1 LIPIT
6 IGRLNKKSTINHS
19 PIRPTNSP
27 NHSLNQPNKLNQPI
41 HQFSQFN
48 SNLSAVNFISMK
60 KIFLLAVVSFF
71 VSAAIAQ
78 DVKKAI
84 FYAVSFPNAAHH
96 EAEIVMTIPQS
107 PSGEFRVIMSR
118 SSAGRYAT
126 HEFGKNIYNVI
137 AKDVNGAVIPLKQ
150 IEGDVY
156 EVDNSHPAT
165 VIISYTLFGNWTDG
179 TYASIDESHAHLN
192 MPAAFMWV
200 PGQEK
205 RAVEF
210 EFNDLDKYGWKVAT
224 QLKHDGANVYSAPDL
239 QYMMDSPTELS
250 NFKETS
256 WNVVNT
262 DGKTEKI
269 NLTVHSDDAQPV
281 IDNFGKMLQK
291 VVLEEK
297 AVFGELPSYDYGEYT
312 FLDDVYPTTSGDG
325 MEHRNSTCIVQP
337 IDKVE
342 GNEVRLLSTFS
353 HEYFHS
359 WNVKRIRPKSLEP
372 FNFEHADMSSE
383 LWFAE
388 GFTQYYG
395 ELLLVRS
402 GYHTADEY
410 TRTLSGLVNSVLNT
424 PGAAKYPQTQMSR
437 YSVFAD
443 AGVANDPNNENNMF
457 TTYYYYGG
465 ATALALD
472 LRLRSEFNLTLDDY
486 MRAVWLARG
495 KVMKPYTIPDLQS
508 DLAKLT
514 KNPKFAADF
523 FNKYIYGIEKNDYA
537 ALLAKAGLLLRKAQ
551 PGKAWAGPLTGS
563 GRRGRT
569 GQARTTGTEGIPI
582 LTSTVIGTPVYKTG
596 LDAGDVILKA
606 DGKDVKDEQEFDA
619 IVAVKNIGDKI
630 VVNYKNRTGN
640 HETAITLEESPYLEI
655 VTFEKAGKE
664 LTKDEQ
670 DFRNSWWS
678 SMVQ

>member
-1 LIPIT
+1 
-6 IGRLNKKSTINHS
+6 
-19 PIRPTNSP
+19 
-27 NHSLNQPNKLNQPI
+27 
-41 HQFSQFN
+41 
-48 SNLSAVNFISMK
+48 
-60 KIFLLAVVSFF
+60 
-71 VSAAIAQ
+71 
-78 DVKKAI
+78 
-84 FYAVSFPNAAHH
+84 
-96 EAEIVMTIPQS
+96 MTIPQA
-107 PSGEFRVIMSR
+107 PYKEFRVIMSR

-126 HEFGKNIYNVI
+126 HEFGKNVYNVI
-137 AKDVNGAVIPLKQ
+137 ATDVSGVPVPLKQ

-156 EVDNSHPAT
+156 LVGNDHPET
-165 VIISYTLFGNWTDG
+165 VVIHYTLFGNWTDG
-179 TYASIDESHAHLN
+179 TYASIDPSHAHLN

-200 PGQEK
+200 PGEESRPVK
-205 RAVEF
+205 F

-224 QLKHDGANVYSAPDL
+224 QLKHEGDNIYSAPNL

-250 NFKETS
+250 AFKETS

-281 IDNFGKMLQK
+281 IDNFGKMVQK
-291 VVLEEK
+291 MVLEEK
-297 AVFGELPSYDYGEYT
+297 AVFGELPSYDFGEYT

-337 IDKVE
+337 IAKVE
-342 GNEVRLLSTFS
+342 GNEVRLLGTFA

-372 FNFEHADMSSE
+372 FNFQHANMSGE

-402 GYHTADEY
+402 GFHTPEEY
-410 TRTLSGLVNSVLNT
+410 TRTLGGLVNSVLNT
-424 PGAAKYPQTQMSR
+424 PGAAKYTPVRSSD

-443 AGVANDPNNENNMF
+443 AGVSIDPTNENNIF
-457 TTYYYYGG
+457 TSYYVYGG

-486 MRAVWLARG
+486 MRTVWLDRG
-495 KVMKPYTIPDLQS
+495 KIMKPYTIPDLQA
-508 DLAKLT
+508 DLAKVT

-523 FNKYIYGIEKNDYA
+523 FNRYIYGVEKNNYA
-537 ALLAKAGLLLRKAQ
+537 DLLAKAGLILRKAQ
-551 PGKAWAGPLTGS
+551 PGKAWAGSLTGG
-563 GRRGRT
+563 GRRGRS
-569 GQARTTGTEGIPI
+569 GQARTEGEGIPI
-582 LTSTVIGTPVYKTG
+582 LTSTIIGSPVYKAG

-606 DGKDVKDEQEFDA
+606 DGKPVKDEQEFDA

-630 VVNYKNRTGN
+630 TVNYKNRTGE
-640 HETAITLEESPYLEI
+640 HETTITLEENPYLEI
-655 VTFEKAGKE
+655 VTYEKAGKE
-664 LTKDEQ
+664 LTKDQQ
-670 DFRNSWWS
+670 DFRGKWLGTR
-678 SMVQ
+678 VQ